1 LFNFFNNL
9 IFNMTHTLL
18 PCTLFIA
25 NFLALITVIYF
36 AIWGVGFVLGGLA
49 ALINH
54 FTRKN

>member
-1 LFNFFNNL
+1 
-9 IFNMTHTLL
+9 MTHTLL

-25 NFLALITVIYF
+25 NFLALITVVYF